1 VSYNSGCY
9 PDRYLGADNSKV
21 HQVCFLPPM
30 PFVKPNTQKKPTPYL
45 FLSNCGPRWGVTP
58 DVVRELLHPFCSDP
72 SQVVLEAPDSQSHY
86 W

>member
-1 VSYNSGCY
+1 MG
-9 PDRYLGADNSKV
+9 LKLLQLQLQQQQ
-21 HQVCFLPPM
+21 QVPIKPVCVPPM

-58 DVVRELLHPFCSDP
+58 DVVRELLRPFCSDP
-72 SQVVLEAPDSQSHY
+72 FEVVLEAPDSQSHY